1 MDNCSCCGATGTPS
15 KTQLRNAKKRAKA
28 FAKREAKRQE
38 LHTAEPVIETLL
50 GVLHDPKAD
59 IFLIKRVLDKI
70 SFHDL
75 YEELALLD
83 TGAALQVLDRVI
95 TQQKWNKTEMR
106 ILNVVLPIACVIG
119 DEIRKE

>member
-1 MDNCSCCGATGTPS
+1 MKNCSCCGATGAPS

-28 FAKREAKRQE
+28 FAKRETKRQE

-50 GVLHDPKAD
+50 WVLHDPKAD

-83 TGAALQVLDRVI
+83 TGDALQVLDRVI
-95 TQQKWNKTEMR
+95 TQHKWNKAEMR
-106 ILNVVLPIACVIG
+106 ILNVVLPLACVIG